1 MSMFATLLGAFKY
14 EFRMQI
20 RRPWLWITMGFIQ
33 LIILGFMFRTPGVI
47 PMIQH
52 LKDAPLVATTAY
64 WTNIVNYLLPVAVAI
79 LIADRLPRDKRTH
92 VQEILTTLPGSSA
105 ARLWGKYLG
114 STLATLLPIL
124 IFYTLGILVIFVQ
137 TLNAYVFLLAIATFV
152 TIILPGMLLVGA
164 VAIAT
169 PALIWV
175 PLFQFLF
182 VGYWFWGNLYKPHGI
197 PTLSDT
203 ILTPA
208 GGYMSR
214 GFFGVT
220 VFPVERA
227 NAVQGLA
234 SMLLLLGLAVLIML
248 ALNGYQQW
256 QQRHQ

>member
-1 MSMFATLLGAFKY
+1 MYKLATLLGAFKY
-14 EFRMQI
+14 EFLMQV
-20 RRPWLWITMGFIQ
+20 RRPWLWITMGLIQ

-52 LKDAPLVATTAY
+52 LKNAPLLATTAY

-92 VQEILTTLPGSSA
+92 VGEILTTLPGSSA

-124 IFYTLGILVIFVQ
+124 IFYSVGILVIFVQ
-137 TLNAYVFLLAIATFV
+137 TLNAEVFLFSIATFA

-164 VAIAT
+164 AATALPAI
-169 PALIWV
+169 IWV

-182 VGYWFWGNLYKPHGI
+182 VGYWFWGNLYKPRGI
-197 PTLSDT
+197 PTLSNT
-203 ILTPA
+203 LLTPA

-220 VFPVERA
+220 VFPVDQA
-227 NAVQGLA
+227 NALQGIE
-234 SMLLLLGLAVLIML
+234 SMLLLLGLAALIML
-248 ALNGYQQW
+248 ALHGYQKW
-256 QQRHQ
+256 QLHRQ